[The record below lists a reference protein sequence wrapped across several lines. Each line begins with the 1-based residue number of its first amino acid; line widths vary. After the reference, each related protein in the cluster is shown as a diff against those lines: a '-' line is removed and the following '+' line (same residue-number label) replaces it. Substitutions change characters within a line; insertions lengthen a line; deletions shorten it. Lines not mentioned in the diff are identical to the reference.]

1 MQAMGSKTEEVFMA
15 VAVFYKN
22 RLVGGSATLDSVS
35 EMWAASVLI
44 TWAGETRFEVHSFP
58 LITQFATREM
68 AEYFAVEVG
77 KTWVDSRM

>member
-1 MQAMGSKTEEVFMA
+1 MA

-22 RLVGGSATLDSVS
+22 RLVGGSAEFDELS

-44 TWAGETRFEVHSFP
+44 TWQSEARFEIHSFRLVSQFP
-58 LITQFATREM
+58 SRQMAEQFA
-68 AEYFAVEVG
+68 VDVG

>member
-1 MQAMGSKTEEVFMA
+1 MGSGTEEVSMA

-22 RLVGGSATLDSVS
+22 RLVGGSAAFDERS
-35 EMWAASVLI
+35 EMWAASVLV
-44 TWAGETRFEVHSFP
+44 TWQGETRFEIHSFR
-58 LITQFATREM
+58 LVSQFATRQM